1 MKIKLHKLLSLPLA
15 ALLLSTAFAAEPEW
29 KEVTDAGLLFGLGEY
44 AADWDAQ
51 TQTLRLYTDE
61 RGTLKEFRTIEH
73 VLEQPQPTLL
83 ERDAYFLLPRD
94 GKYAIFSRDG
104 EQLTAYRYNGVEFY
118 GDVAVG
124 TFSPDDMTL
133 WDADLIDLKT
143 KKVIASSGAGEPIG
157 VSSDERSFTVGD
169 TVYDADGNILFQ
181 TEVGNIVSPEV
192 RETAQGVLWIGSRDG
207 KNALYYDNT
216 CVSGQYDDIQPYD
229 IGDTQLFTAS
239 SDGTE
244 VLIDTDGREITKTA
258 GDIMLLASGLAAVT
272 DGNTVTYWNQGGQAA
287 SFEQYAEVQCFVGER
302 TDAFDRVLVQ
312 TGAGKWGVVR
322 RDGVVLLAP
331 EFDSVTNV
339 VGSNSL
345 CVLQNGNTRQLWNLD
360 SGTALNIPAEGEIY
374 TGEAFDVGTA
384 DEIACVV
391 TLPNGVCTA
400 SLYDMNGTLL
410 RENIRAAFRQ
420 NGQTLYA
427 QVTEPAADGYTE
439 VLTDGEGA
447 VLFAAPSGQMVTYI
461 SSAVICTA
469 KAGIETFAA
478 DRSFLRVD
486 FTSAAPVSREDPFEK
501 REIGGIL
508 LAAAGLL
515 CAGYAVYRRRR
526 LE

>member
-1 MKIKLHKLLSLPLA
+1 MKIKIHELLSLPLA

-29 KEVTDAGLLFGLGEY
+29 KEVTDAGQLFGLGEY

-61 RGTLKEFRTIEH
+61 RGTLNEFRTIEH

-157 VSSDERSFTVGD
+157 VSPDERSFTVGD

-244 VLIDTDGREITKTA
+244 ALMDTDGREITKTT

-287 SFEQYAEVQCFVGER
+287 SFEQYAAVQCFVGEK

-312 TGAGKWGVVR
+312 TKAGKC
-322 RDGVVLLAP
+322 DFPDTNLL
-331 EFDSVTNV
+331 
-339 VGSNSL
+339 
-345 CVLQNGNTRQLWNLD
+345 
-360 SGTALNIPAEGEIY
+360 PAVF
-374 TGEAFDVGTA
+374 AF
-384 DEIACVV
+384 
-391 TLPNGVCTA
+391 
-400 SLYDMNGTLL
+400 
-410 RENIRAAFRQ
+410 
-420 NGQTLYA
+420 
-427 QVTEPAADGYTE
+427 
-439 VLTDGEGA
+439 
-447 VLFAAPSGQMVTYI
+447 
-461 SSAVICTA
+461 
-469 KAGIETFAA
+469 K
-478 DRSFLRVD
+478 
-486 FTSAAPVSREDPFEK
+486 
-501 REIGGIL
+501 
-508 LAAAGLL
+508 
-515 CAGYAVYRRRR
+515 
-526 LE
+526 